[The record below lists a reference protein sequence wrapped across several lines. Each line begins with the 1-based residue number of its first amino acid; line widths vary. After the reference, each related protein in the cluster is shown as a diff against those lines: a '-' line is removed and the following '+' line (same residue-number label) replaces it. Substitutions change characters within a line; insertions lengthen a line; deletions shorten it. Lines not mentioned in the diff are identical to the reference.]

1 MKATRKS
8 GANMQQKRITIR
20 LSEAE
25 YRTVQARATAAG
37 ASIAETVRALAVS
50 SGSAGQ
56 TEAFIEAFTALAARL
71 ESLETAPPTTT
82 AGEQFG
88 EIIGG
93 LRQQEKA
100 LLALAAAVEKLQNA
114 QGYGASGGSAN
125 DPRSNEA
132 WARPGAAKTPP
143 QPTPSA
149 PLKPVPGR
157 PDWSAWLQS
166 QPFAFDGETATARM
180 LRVRKIYEQ
189 QYGPV

>member
-1 MKATRKS
+1 
-8 GANMQQKRITIR
+8 MQQKRITIR

-25 YRTVQARATAAG
+25 YKTVQTRAAAAG
-37 ASIAETVRALAVS
+37 ASIAETVRALAV
-50 SGSAGQ
+50 GGGTGGQ
-56 TEAFIEAFTALAARL
+56 NEAFIEAFTALAARL
-71 ESLETAPPTTT
+71 ESLETAPPTT
-82 AGEQFG
+82 AGSEQFG
-88 EIIGG
+88 EIIAG

-100 LLALAAAVEKLQNA
+100 ILALATAIEKLQNA
-114 QGYGASGGSAN
+114 QGYGAAIGSAN
-125 DPRSNEA
+125 DPRSDEA
-132 WARPGAAKTPP
+132 WARTGAVKTPA

-166 QPFAFDGETATARM
+166 QPFAFEGETATARM